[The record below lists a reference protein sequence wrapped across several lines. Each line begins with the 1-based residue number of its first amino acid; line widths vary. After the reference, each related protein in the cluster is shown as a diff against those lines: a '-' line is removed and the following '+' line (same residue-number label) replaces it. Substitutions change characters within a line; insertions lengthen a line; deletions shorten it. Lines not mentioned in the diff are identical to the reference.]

1 MRCSAESPSL
11 GSVVC
16 CPDKGGRGMKI
27 TVINMYRSF
36 CYKKKSHHGK
46 ESGIKNNIIKIMEN
60 RVLGRLKSKTTPA

>member
-36 CYKKKSHHGK
+36 CYKKKV
-46 ESGIKNNIIKIMEN
+46 IME
-60 RVLGRLKSKTTPA
+60 RKMVSKITS